1 MTFTEFPNVWTLTD
15 AEKADDKDEDDSD
28 SEDGDEGANTVVQQ
42 SQEAKSTDIP
52 HRLVAYREFL
62 QFLELG
68 CSGSPS
74 QGYPTI
80 VIILSTIPSPVRS
93 NAEIIDVH
101 VLIHVVLSIDPRA
114 SRRFLH
120 FFLGGN

>member
-1 MTFTEFPNVWTLTD
+1 MWTLTD
-15 AEKADDKDEDDSD
+15 AEKTDDKDQDDSD
-28 SEDGDEGANTVVQQ
+28 SEDSDEEADAVVQQ
-42 SQEAKSTDIP
+42 SQEAKSADIP
-52 HRLVAYREFL
+52 RRFVAYREFL

-93 NAEIIDVH
+93 NAQIMDVH
-101 VLIHVVLSIDPRA
+101 VLIHTVLPIDPRA